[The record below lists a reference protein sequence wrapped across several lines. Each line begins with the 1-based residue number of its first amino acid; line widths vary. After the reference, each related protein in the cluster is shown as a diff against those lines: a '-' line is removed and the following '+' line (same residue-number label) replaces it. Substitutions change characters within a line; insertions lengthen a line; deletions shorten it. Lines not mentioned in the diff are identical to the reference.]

1 MFYSSL
7 FCCLF
12 FGVRQSRLSE
22 TRLYGRAL
30 NIMSELEMDTDI
42 YEHVPCTYFHAQT
55 CQIWLQKFKK
65 KILVSAIVSN
75 YSSNE
80 YLSQTYDPTAS
91 LAK

>member
-30 NIMSELEMDTDI
+30 NIMSELEMDMDI

-55 CQIWLQKFKK
+55 CQIWLQKLKK
-65 KILVSAIVSN
+65 KNMCLQLFLIIRAMN
-75 YSSNE
+75 
-80 YLSQTYDPTAS
+80 T
-91 LAK
+91 